1 MNIKKI
7 PAHNHV
13 KKREGQAFFMKIMFK
28 SMCVGFVL
36 TVIFSFLPFQ
46 TVCETLTQDVLRLH
60 ILANSDT
67 NEDQELKLLVRD
79 EITKECKELFSEAQ
93 SLEEAKEITLENLE
107 ELNKTAATVIKEQ
120 GEDYT
125 VSVQLCEEYFNT
137 RYYGSVTMPAG
148 KYTALQIKIGKAKG
162 ENWWCVLY
170 PSLCVG
176 TSTDYESFEENL
188 TPQECSVVSSG
199 NKYEFKFKIVEA
211 VTSFFKFL
219 GF

>member
-67 NEDQELKLLVRD
+67 DEDQELKLFVRD

-107 ELNKTAATVIKEQ
+107 ELNKTATTVIKEQ
-120 GEDYT
+120 GKDYT

>member
-79 EITKECKELFSEAQ
+79 EITKECKELFTEAQ

-107 ELNKTAATVIKEQ
+107 ELNKTATTVIKEQ
-120 GEDYT
+120 GKDYT

>member
-67 NEDQELKLLVRD
+67 DEDQELKLLVRD
-79 EITKECKELFSEAQ
+79 EITKECKEFFSKAQ

-120 GEDYT
+120 GKDYT

>member
-79 EITKECKELFSEAQ
+79 EITKECKELFTEAQ

-120 GEDYT
+120 GKDYT

-148 KYTALQIKIGKAKG
+148 KYTALQIKIGNAKG

-199 NKYEFKFKIVEA
+199 NKYEFKFKIVET

>member
-1 MNIKKI
+1 
-7 PAHNHV
+7 
-13 KKREGQAFFMKIMFK
+13 MKIMFK

-46 TVCETLTQDVLRLH
+46 TVCETLIQDVLRLH

-107 ELNKTAATVIKEQ
+107 ELNKIAATVIKEQ
-120 GEDYT
+120 GKDYT

-199 NKYEFKFKIVEA
+199 NKYQFKFKIVET

>member
-1 MNIKKI
+1 
-7 PAHNHV
+7 
-13 KKREGQAFFMKIMFK
+13 MKIMFK

-79 EITKECKELFSEAQ
+79 EITKECKEFFSEAQ

-120 GEDYT
+120 GKDYT

-148 KYTALQIKIGKAKG
+148 KYTALQIKIGNAKG

-211 VTSFFKFL
+211 VTSFFKLL

>member
-1 MNIKKI
+1 
-7 PAHNHV
+7 
-13 KKREGQAFFMKIMFK
+13 MKIMFK

-79 EITKECKELFSEAQ
+79 EITKECKKLFSKAQ

-107 ELNKTAATVIKEQ
+107 ALNKIATTVIKEQ
-120 GEDYT
+120 GKDYT

-199 NKYEFKFKIVEA
+199 NKYQFKFKIVET

>member
-107 ELNKTAATVIKEQ
+107 ELNKIAATVIKEQ

>member
-107 ELNKTAATVIKEQ
+107 ELNKTATTVIKEQ
-120 GEDYT
+120 GKDYT

>member
-67 NEDQELKLLVRD
+67 DEDQELKLLVRD

-107 ELNKTAATVIKEQ
+107 ELNKTATTVIKEQ
-120 GEDYT
+120 GKDYT

-148 KYTALQIKIGKAKG
+148 KYTALQIKIGNAKG

-199 NKYEFKFKIVEA
+199 NKYEFKFKIVET

>member
-1 MNIKKI
+1 MLRN
-7 PAHNHV
+7 V
-13 KKREGQAFFMKIMFK
+13 KGRFFMKIMFK

-79 EITKECKELFSEAQ
+79 EITKDCKELFSKAQ

-107 ELNKTAATVIKEQ
+107 ALNKIATTVIKEQ
-120 GEDYT
+120 GKDYT

-199 NKYEFKFKIVEA
+199 NKYQFKFKIVET

>member
-1 MNIKKI
+1 
-7 PAHNHV
+7 
-13 KKREGQAFFMKIMFK
+13 MKIMFK

-79 EITKECKELFSEAQ
+79 EITKECKELFSKAQ

-107 ELNKTAATVIKEQ
+107 ALNKIATTVIKEQ
-120 GEDYT
+120 GKDYT

-176 TSTDYESFEENL
+176 TSTDYESFEENR
-188 TPQECSVVSSG
+188 PR
-199 NKYEFKFKIVEA
+199 NA
-211 VTSFFKFL
+211 V
-219 GF
+219 

>member
-79 EITKECKELFSEAQ
+79 EITKECKELFSKAQ

-107 ELNKTAATVIKEQ
+107 ELNKTATTVIKEQ
-120 GEDYT
+120 GKDYT

-199 NKYEFKFKIVEA
+199 NKYQFKFKIVET

>member
-79 EITKECKELFSEAQ
+79 EITKECKELFTEAQ

-120 GEDYT
+120 GKDYT

-148 KYTALQIKIGKAKG
+148 KYTALQIKIGNAKG

-199 NKYEFKFKIVEA
+199 NKYQFKFKIVET

>member
-13 KKREGQAFFMKIMFK
+13 KKREGQVFFMKIMFK

-107 ELNKTAATVIKEQ
+107 ELNKTATTVIKEQ
-120 GEDYT
+120 GKDYT
-125 VSVQLCEEYFNT
+125 VSVHLCEEYFNT

>member
-1 MNIKKI
+1 
-7 PAHNHV
+7 
-13 KKREGQAFFMKIMFK
+13 MKIMFK

-79 EITKECKELFSEAQ
+79 EITKECKEFFSEAQ

-120 GEDYT
+120 GKDYT

>member
-107 ELNKTAATVIKEQ
+107 ELNKTATTVIKEQ
-120 GEDYT
+120 GKDYT

-211 VTSFFKFL
+211 VTSFFKLL

>member
-107 ELNKTAATVIKEQ
+107 ELNKTATTVIKEQ
-120 GEDYT
+120 GKDYT

-199 NKYEFKFKIVEA
+199 NKYEFKFKIVET

>member
-120 GEDYT
+120 GKDYT

-199 NKYEFKFKIVEA
+199 NKYEFKFKIVETI
-211 VTSFFKFL
+211 TSFFKFL

>member
-1 MNIKKI
+1 
-7 PAHNHV
+7 
-13 KKREGQAFFMKIMFK
+13 MKIMFK

-67 NEDQELKLLVRD
+67 NEDQELKFLVRD
-79 EITKECKELFSEAQ
+79 EITKECKELFSKAQ

-107 ELNKTAATVIKEQ
+107 ALNKIATTVIKEQ
-120 GEDYT
+120 GKDYT

-199 NKYEFKFKIVEA
+199 NKYQFKFKIVET

>member
-1 MNIKKI
+1 
-7 PAHNHV
+7 
-13 KKREGQAFFMKIMFK
+13 MKIMFK

-36 TVIFSFLPFQ
+36 TLIFSFLPFQ

-79 EITKECKELFSEAQ
+79 EITKGCKELFSKAQ

-107 ELNKTAATVIKEQ
+107 ALNKIATTVIKEQ
-120 GEDYT
+120 GKDYT

-199 NKYEFKFKIVEA
+199 NKYQFKFKIVET

>member
-1 MNIKKI
+1 
-7 PAHNHV
+7 
-13 KKREGQAFFMKIMFK
+13 
-28 SMCVGFVL
+28 
-36 TVIFSFLPFQ
+36 
-46 TVCETLTQDVLRLH
+46 
-60 ILANSDT
+60 
-67 NEDQELKLLVRD
+67 
-79 EITKECKELFSEAQ
+79 
-93 SLEEAKEITLENLE
+93 
-107 ELNKTAATVIKEQ
+107 
-120 GEDYT
+120 
-125 VSVQLCEEYFNT
+125 
-137 RYYGSVTMPAG
+137 MPAG

-199 NKYEFKFKIVEA
+199 NKYQFKFKIVET

>member
-1 MNIKKI
+1 
-7 PAHNHV
+7 
-13 KKREGQAFFMKIMFK
+13 
-28 SMCVGFVL
+28 MCTAFVL
-36 TVIFSFLPFQ
+36 TMIFSFLPFQ

-67 NEDQELKLLVRD
+67 NEDQELKLMVRD
-79 EITKECKELFSEAQ
+79 EITKVCKELFADAD
-93 SLEEAKEITLENLE
+93 SLEEAEKITLENIDKL
-107 ELNKTAATVIKEQ
+107 KSAVAVVIKEQ
-120 GEDYT
+120 GKDYP
-125 VSVQLCEEYFNT
+125 VSVRLCQEYFNT

-148 KYTALQIKIGKAKG
+148 KYTALQVEIGSAEG

-176 TSTDYESFEENL
+176 TSTDYKSFEEDL
-188 TPQECSVVSSG
+188 TPSECSVVSSG

-211 VTSFFKFL
+211 VSNFFKFL

>member
-1 MNIKKI
+1 
-7 PAHNHV
+7 
-13 KKREGQAFFMKIMFK
+13 
-28 SMCVGFVL
+28 MCAAFVL
-36 TVIFSFLPFQ
+36 TMIFSFLPFQ
-46 TVCETLTQDVLRLH
+46 TACETLTKDVLRLH

-79 EITKECKELFSEAQ
+79 EITKECKELFAGAD
-93 SLEEAKEITLENLE
+93 SLEEAEKITLDNLE
-107 ELNKTAATVIKEQ
+107 KLEKTAAAVIKEQ
-120 GEDYT
+120 GKDYS
-125 VSVQLCEEYFNT
+125 VSVRLCEEYFNT

-148 KYTALQIKIGKAKG
+148 KYTSLQVEIGKADG

-176 TSTDYESFEENL
+176 TSTDYKSFEEDL
-188 TPQECSVVSSG
+188 TPSECSVVSSG

>member
-1 MNIKKI
+1 
-7 PAHNHV
+7 
-13 KKREGQAFFMKIMFK
+13 MKIMFK

-79 EITKECKELFSEAQ
+79 EITKECKEFFTEAQ

-120 GEDYT
+120 GKDYT

>member
-1 MNIKKI
+1 
-7 PAHNHV
+7 
-13 KKREGQAFFMKIMFK
+13 
-28 SMCVGFVL
+28 MCVGFVL

-120 GEDYT
+120 GKDYT

-148 KYTALQIKIGKAKG
+148 KMNIPAGIVSTYNPHAINPPHCFLQQ
-162 ENWWCVLY
+162 Y
-170 PSLCVG
+170 P
-176 TSTDYESFEENL
+176 TTRR
-188 TPQECSVVSSG
+188 
-199 NKYEFKFKIVEA
+199 
-211 VTSFFKFL
+211 
-219 GF
+219 

>member
-79 EITKECKELFSEAQ
+79 EITKECKELFTEAQ

-120 GEDYT
+120 GKDYT

-199 NKYEFKFKIVEA
+199 NKYEFKFKIVET